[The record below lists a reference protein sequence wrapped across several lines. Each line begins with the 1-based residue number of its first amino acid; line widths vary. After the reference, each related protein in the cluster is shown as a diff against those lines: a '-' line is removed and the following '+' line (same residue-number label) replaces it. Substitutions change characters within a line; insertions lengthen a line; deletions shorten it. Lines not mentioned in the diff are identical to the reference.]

1 MNLLDVNIVKRTKDR
16 KTYEK
21 DVREMLHE
29 EAREIEIKKIPLL
42 MELQRKAQGIKHIKY
57 CQELMNDVPTY
68 PLRDLE
74 TGVYTVIFANKQ
86 EKSFGPQYKLLLK
99 NDSHLGTSWSN
110 TYITKQLEQA
120 VHEKDVYIDGSFLFL
135 REHPLGITKITGFG
149 NNHYGHIT
157 AFCQLVIKNTKEEES

>member
-29 EAREIEIKKIPLL
+29 EAREIEIKKRPLL

-74 TGVYTVIFANKQ
+74 TGV
-86 EKSFGPQYKLLLK
+86 
-99 NDSHLGTSWSN
+99 
-110 TYITKQLEQA
+110 
-120 VHEKDVYIDGSFLFL
+120 
-135 REHPLGITKITGFG
+135 
-149 NNHYGHIT
+149 
-157 AFCQLVIKNTKEEES
+157 